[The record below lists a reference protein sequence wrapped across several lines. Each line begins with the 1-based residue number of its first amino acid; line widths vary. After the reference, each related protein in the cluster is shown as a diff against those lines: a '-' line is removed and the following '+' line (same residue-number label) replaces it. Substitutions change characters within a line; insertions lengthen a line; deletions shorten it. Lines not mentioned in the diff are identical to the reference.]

1 MKNALKIITA
11 VISIGTFAF
20 LLISGLNLGE
30 GLRQGKSMGKKQVK
44 YL

>member
-1 MKNALKIITA
+1 MKNALKALVAIFS
-11 VISIGTFAF
+11 VGTFAF

-30 GLRQGKSMGKKQVK
+30 GLRQGKSMGKKQIK